1 MWEYTDKVKEH
12 FFNPRNVGEIENPD
26 GVGEV
31 GSLACGDALKLTFKL
46 DENGKIKDA
55 KFKTFGCASAIATS
69 SVLTD
74 MIKGL
79 TIDEAAGI
87 TNKDIADYLGGL
99 PEQKMH
105 CSVMGR
111 EALEAAIENYQSGG
125 RKKHELEGKVVCT
138 CFGVTE
144 NEIERVIRENDL
156 TTVEQVTN
164 YCKAGGGCGGCH
176 GEIEKIIEKIQ
187 GDKAGQVTETAPRWA
202 GRLTNIQ
209 KIKLIQQT
217 INEQIRP
224 ALRAHGGNIE
234 LIDVEGDKV
243 IVAFR
248 GMCAQCMLAEFTMKD
263 LVEARL
269 REFVSE
275 SLFVEEETDS
285 AQEPHNHR
293 G

>member
-1 MWEYTDKVKEH
+1 MWDYTDKVKDH

-46 DENGKIKDA
+46 DKNGKIAYA

-69 SVLTD
+69 SVLTE

-79 TIDEAAGI
+79 TLQEAAKI

-111 EALEAAIENYQSGG
+111 EALEAAIENHRTGG
-125 RKKHELEGKVVCT
+125 KKKHELEGNIVCT
-138 CFGVTE
+138 CFGVTDK
-144 NEIERVIRENDL
+144 EIERVIRENNL

-164 YCKAGGGCGGCH
+164 YCKAGGGCGGCQ
-176 GEIEKIIEKIQ
+176 GEIEKLIEKIH
-187 GDKAGQVTETAPRWA
+187 GDKIKEITPPVPRI
-202 GRLTNIQ
+202 GGKLKNIQ
-209 KIKLIQQT
+209 KIQLIQQT
-217 INEQIRP
+217 INDQIRP
-224 ALRAHGGNIE
+224 ALRAHGGDIE
-234 LIDVEGDKV
+234 LIDVEGNKV

-248 GMCAQCMLAEFTMKD
+248 GMCAQCRLTEFTIKD
-263 LVEARL
+263 VVEAKL
-269 REFVSE
+269 REFVSKD
-275 SLFVEEETDS
+275 LFVEEDKDS
-285 AQEPHNHR
+285 ANQPHNHR
-293 G
+293 E

>member
-1 MWEYTDKVKEH
+1 MWEYTDELKDH
-12 FFNPRNVGEIENPD
+12 FFNPRNVGEIENAD

-46 DENGKIKDA
+46 DKNGKIKDA

-69 SVLTD
+69 SVLTE

-79 TIDEAAGI
+79 TIDEAAKV

-111 EALEAAIENYQSGG
+111 EALEAAIEDYRGG
-125 RKKHELEGKVVCT
+125 GKEKHELEGNIVCT

-144 NEIERVIRENDL
+144 KEIERVIIENNL
-156 TTVEQVTN
+156 RTVEEVTN
-164 YCKAGGGCGGCH
+164 YCKAGGGCGGCK
-176 GEIEKIIEKIQ
+176 GEIEKMIEKIQ
-187 GDKAGQVTETAPRWA
+187 GDRMQEAPVSAPRRA
-202 GRLTNIQ
+202 GKLTNIQ
-209 KIKLIQQT
+209 KIQLIQQT

-234 LIDVEGDKV
+234 LIDVEGNKV
-243 IVAFR
+243 TVAFR
-248 GMCAQCMLAEFTMKD
+248 GMCAQCRLAEYTMKD
-263 LVEARL
+263 VVQAKL
-269 REFVSE
+269 REFVSPE
-275 SLFVEEETDS
+275 LLVEEDRES
-285 AQEPHNHR
+285 AQQPHNHR
-293 G
+293 E

>member
-46 DENGKIKDA
+46 DENGKIKNA

-69 SVLTD
+69 SVLTEI
-74 MIKGL
+74 IKGM
-79 TIDEAAGI
+79 TIDEAARV

-111 EALEAAIENYQSGG
+111 EALEAAIENYHSGG
-125 RKKHELEGKVVCT
+125 TKKHELEGKVICT

-144 NEIERVIRENDL
+144 NEIERVISDNNL
-156 TTVEQVTN
+156 TTVEEVTN
-164 YCKAGGGCGGCH
+164 YCKAGGGCGGCR

-187 GDKAGQVTETAPRWA
+187 GDKAKEPATTTVRKA

-209 KIKLIQQT
+209 KIQMIQQT

-234 LIDVEGDKV
+234 LVDVEGDKV

-248 GMCAQCMLAEFTMKD
+248 GMCAQCRLTEFTMKD
-263 LVEARL
+263 IVETKL
-269 REFVSE
+269 REFVSQ
-275 SLFVEEETDS
+275 SLYVEEDKDS
-285 AQEPHNHR
+285 SQEPHEHR

>member
-1 MWEYTDKVKEH
+1 MWEYTDKVKDH
-12 FFNPRNVGEIENPD
+12 FFNPHNVGEVENPD

-46 DENGKIKDA
+46 DKNGRIAEA

-74 MIKGL
+74 MMKGL
-79 TIDEAAGI
+79 TLEEAAKI

-111 EALEAAIENYQSGG
+111 EALEAAIENYRGG
-125 RKKHELEGKVVCT
+125 SKKKHELEGRVVCT

-144 NEIERVIRENDL
+144 NEIERVIRDNDL

-164 YCKAGGGCGGCH
+164 YCKAGGGCGGCK
-176 GEIEKIIEKIQ
+176 GEIEKIIERIQ
-187 GDKAGQVTETAPRWA
+187 GDKAGRVIEAPPKWA

-209 KIKLIQQT
+209 KIQMIQQT

-224 ALRAHGGNIE
+224 TLRADGGDIE
-234 LIDVEGDKV
+234 LIDVEGNKV
-243 IVAFR
+243 IVGFR
-248 GMCAQCMLAEFTMKD
+248 GMCAQCKLTEFTMKD
-263 LVEARL
+263 VVEAKL
-269 REFVSE
+269 REFVSKD
-275 SLFVEEETDS
+275 LFVEEDKDS
-285 AQEPHNHR
+285 TQQPHNHR

>member
-1 MWEYTDKVKEH
+1 MWEYTNKVKEH
-12 FFNPRNVGEIENPD
+12 FFNPRNVGEIQNPD

-46 DENGKIKDA
+46 DENGRIKDA

-69 SVLTD
+69 SVLTE
-74 MIKGL
+74 MIKGK
-79 TIDEAAGI
+79 TIEEAAKV

-111 EALEAAIENYQSGG
+111 EALEAAIENYQTGG
-125 RKKHELEGKVVCT
+125 KKKHELEGKVVCT

-144 NEIERVIRENDL
+144 KEIERVIRENNL
-156 TTVEQVTN
+156 ATVEQVTN
-164 YCKAGGGCGGCH
+164 YCKAGGGCGGCQ
-176 GEIEKIIEKIQ
+176 GEIEKIIDKIQ
-187 GDKAGQVTETAPRWA
+187 GQKIKEKLESAPA
-202 GRLTNIQ
+202 KGRKLTNIQ
-209 KIKLIQQT
+209 KIQLIQQT

-234 LIDVEGDKV
+234 LIDVEGNKV

-248 GMCAQCMLAEFTMKD
+248 EMCAQCRLAEFTMKD
-263 LVEARL
+263 MVEAKL
-269 REFVSE
+269 REFVSDD
-275 SLFVEEETDS
+275 LFVEEDKDS
-285 AQEPHNHR
+285 AQQPHNHR

>member
-1 MWEYTDKVKEH
+1 MWDYTEKLKDH
-12 FFNPRNVGEIENPD
+12 FFNPRNVGEIEDAD
-26 GVGEV
+26 GIGEV

-46 DENGKIKDA
+46 DKKGRIAHA

-69 SVLTD
+69 SVLTE
-74 MIKGL
+74 MIKGMSL
-79 TIDEAAGI
+79 DEAARV

-111 EALEAAIENYQSGG
+111 EALEAAIENYKGG
-125 RKKHELEGKVVCT
+125 GKKKHELEGNIICT
-138 CFGVTE
+138 CFGVTDK
-144 NEIERVIRENDL
+144 EIERVIVENNL

-164 YCKAGGGCGGCH
+164 YCKAGGGCGGCQ
-176 GEIEKIIEKIQ
+176 GEIEKLIEKIQ
-187 GDKAGQVTETAPRWA
+187 VDKIKQPIVTVPRR
-202 GRLTNIQ
+202 GEKLTNIH
-209 KIKLIQQT
+209 KIQLIQQT

-248 GMCAQCMLAEFTMKD
+248 GMCAQCRLTEFTMKD
-263 LVEARL
+263 VVEAKL
-269 REFVSE
+269 REFVSKD
-275 SLFVEEETDS
+275 LFVEEDKDS

-293 G
+293 E